1 MEYLNTIWPFL
12 LIIAIFYFLMIRP
25 ENKKKKQLQQMR
37 NEIGVGDR
45 IITIGGLVGVVVS
58 TKEDSLVMEIGADR
72 VRVEVM
78 RWSVSTKTSLVVEE
92 QK

>member
-25 ENKKKKQLQQMR
+25 ENKKKKQLTQMR
-37 NEIGVGDR
+37 NELNVGDR
-45 IITIGGLVGVVVS
+45 VITIGGLVGVVVS
-58 TKEDSLVMEIGADR
+58 SKEDSLVIEVGADR
-72 VRVEVM
+72 VRLEVM
-78 RWSVSTKTSLVVEE
+78 RWSVSTKTTPALEE